1 MKTKGGVMVK
11 SDAIRTAME
20 LVDSMDPEKPFE
32 LILMRSDS
40 GLACRIPEK
49 IRAKM
54 TLSPALCNI
63 MAGAYRIPVDGLQ
76 EYLTLKEIKSFVKAV
91 LETQSWF
98 QVKTAETDIYCM
110 EPPI

>member
-1 MKTKGGVMVK
+1 MKTKGGVMAK
-11 SDAIRTAME
+11 PDAIRTAME

-32 LILMRSDS
+32 LILMKSDS
-40 GLACRIPEK
+40 GLAGRIPER

-63 MAGAYRIPVDGLQ
+63 MAGAYRVPIDGLE
-76 EYLTLKEIKSFVKAV
+76 EYLEKDEIKAFIKSV
-91 LETQSWF
+91 LSTQSWF
-98 QVKTAETDIYCM
+98 QVKTPETDIYCM